1 VTTITYDQPKIGP
14 IPKRKLKFVIGGV
27 VALVSIA
34 ALIVNGLLS
43 ASNYYIT
50 LEEAL
55 SQGDRLVGKGLRINA
70 VVDKESVKYDTQNIV
85 LTFDLVDE
93 AGRRVP
99 VVYRDVM
106 PDLFMKSESV
116 IVEGRLNENGVFE
129 ADLILVKCP
138 SKYEEAIEPGTQ
150 PKSNPMPI
158 DPSLIPS
165 SG

>member
-1 VTTITYDQPKIGP
+1 MTTITYEQPKIGP

-27 VALVSIA
+27 VALLSIV
-34 ALIVNGLLS
+34 ALIVNGLVN

-55 SQGDRLVGKGLRINA
+55 SQGNRLVGKGLRINA
-70 VVDKESVKYDTQNIV
+70 VVDKESVQYDPKNIV

-116 IVEGRLNENGVFE
+116 IVEGRLNEKGVFE
-129 ADLILVKCP
+129 ADMILVKCP
-138 SKYEEAIEPGTQ
+138 SKYEEAIEAGEQVPTNHLTIPTQ
-150 PKSNPMPI
+150 SQ
-158 DPSLIPS
+158 
-165 SG
+165 